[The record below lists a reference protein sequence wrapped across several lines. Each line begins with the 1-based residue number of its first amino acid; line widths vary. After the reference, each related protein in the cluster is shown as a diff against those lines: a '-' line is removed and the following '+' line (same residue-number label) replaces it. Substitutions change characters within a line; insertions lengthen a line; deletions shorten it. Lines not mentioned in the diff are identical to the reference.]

1 VSGGSSSSAD
11 SYKHRSL
18 PPVSP
23 MANTFINGPM
33 APTATANFPIG
44 GLNWVPGGIKK
55 TGPGAN
61 IKRRA
66 LVTGVP
72 PYTDEQGMR
81 DNLPNGRVHITKAV
95 DLSGREFTS
104 DHLGLGE
111 LLFEHSSETDLPFG
125 TQQSRI
131 VTYSELNTRLGR
143 DIRRYSTPRAGG
155 APTCNQLCD
164 YAKRRARLWA
174 FIGVQPTDHVSMA
187 RGRDSVHIA
196 VAASHKC
203 NAVNVFLAD
212 NVACAG
218 DRLYLQIKEP
228 DDLIQSLN
236 CNSADPRVK
245 EYVDSLGT
253 ACLTPFVSKHR
264 QTPPNPFYIY
274 VGRVSFMYGTQFDP
288 RDPFRLQSA
297 AMRAISAVSRDEQ
310 LKMLRA
316 MPTVDIFLLRP

>member
-1 VSGGSSSSAD
+1 
-11 SYKHRSL
+11 
-18 PPVSP
+18 
-23 MANTFINGPM
+23 MAS
-33 APTATANFPIG
+33 TATANFPIG
-44 GLNWVPGGIKK
+44 GLDWVPGGIKQ

-81 DNLPNGRVHITKAV
+81 DNLPNGRVHVTKAV
-95 DLSGREFTS
+95 DLSGRDFTS
-104 DHLGLGE
+104 EHLGLGE

-131 VTYSELNTRLGR
+131 VTYSELNSRLGG
-143 DIRRYSTPRAGG
+143 DINRYVEAVCTGS
-155 APTCNQLCD
+155 APGRTNSCTALYA
-164 YAKRRARLWA
+164 YAKKRARLYA

-187 RGRDSVHIA
+187 RGRDYVHMA

-228 DDLIQSLN
+228 A
-236 CNSADPRVK
+236 SAISTEALDSKTDGVN
-245 EYVDSLGT
+245 EYVSSLESM
-253 ACLTPFVSKHR
+253 CLSPFVSKHR
-264 QTPPNPFYIY
+264 RHPVSSFYVYIGV
-274 VGRVSFMYGTQFDP
+274 VGFMYGTQFDP
-288 RDPFRLQSA
+288 RDPYRLQTIASQ
-297 AMRAISAVSRDEQ
+297 AISAGDRSHQ
-310 LKMLRA
+310 LKLLQA
-316 MPTVDIFLLRP
+316 MPTVDIFLLR